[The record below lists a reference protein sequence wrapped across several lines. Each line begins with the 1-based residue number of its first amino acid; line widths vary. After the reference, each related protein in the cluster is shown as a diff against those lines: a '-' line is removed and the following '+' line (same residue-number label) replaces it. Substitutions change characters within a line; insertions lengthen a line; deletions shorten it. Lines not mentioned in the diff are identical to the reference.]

1 MIGRSTSCNSAA
13 RRAAALCALV
23 LSTAALAACTEEQS
37 KSVGQ
42 IPKKTLDKAA
52 ADVNKAMQ
60 QGQGSERLKED
71 DK

>member
-1 MIGRSTSCNSAA
+1 MSILRRTSLAL
-13 RRAAALCALV
+13 AAAL
-23 LSTAALAACTEEQS
+23 ALAACTEEQS

-42 IPKKTLDKAA
+42 IPKKTLDKAT

-71 DK
+71 QK

>member
-1 MIGRSTSCNSAA
+1 MSILRRTSIAL
-13 RRAAALCALV
+13 AAAL
-23 LSTAALAACTEEQS
+23 ALAACTEEQS

-52 ADVNKAMQ
+52 ADINKAMQ

-71 DK
+71 QQ

>member
-1 MIGRSTSCNSAA
+1 MSTL
-13 RRAAALCALV
+13 RRTSLALAAAL
-23 LSTAALAACTEEQS
+23 ALAACSEEQS

-42 IPKKTLDKAA
+42 IPKKTLDKTS
-52 ADVNKAMQ
+52 ADINKAMQ

>member
-1 MIGRSTSCNSAA
+1 MSILRRTSL
-13 RRAAALCALV
+13 ALAVAL
-23 LSTAALAACTEEQS
+23 ALAACTEEQS

-42 IPKKTLDKAA
+42 IPKKTVDKAA
-52 ADVNKAMQ
+52 ADINKAMQ

>member
-1 MIGRSTSCNSAA
+1 ML
-13 RRAAALCALV
+13 AAALAL
-23 LSTAALAACTEEQS
+23 SACTEEQS

-42 IPKKTLDKAA
+42 IPKKTIDKAA
-52 ADVNKAMQ
+52 DGINKAMQ

>member
-1 MIGRSTSCNSAA
+1 VA
-13 RRAAALCALV
+13 
-23 LSTAALAACTEEQS
+23 AALAACTPEQS
-37 KSVGQ
+37 QEVGR

-52 ADVNKAMQ
+52 AGIDKAMQ

>member
-1 MIGRSTSCNSAA
+1 
-13 RRAAALCALV
+13 
-23 LSTAALAACTEEQS
+23 LSTLRRTSLALAVALALAACTEEQS
-37 KSVGQ
+37 KNVGQ
-42 IPKKTLDKAA
+42 IPKKTIDKAA

>member
-1 MIGRSTSCNSAA
+1 MSILLRTSL
-13 RRAAALCALV
+13 ALAVAL
-23 LSTAALAACTEEQS
+23 ALAACTEEQS

-42 IPKKTLDKAA
+42 IPKKTIDKAA

>member
-1 MIGRSTSCNSAA
+1 LSILRRTSIAL
-13 RRAAALCALV
+13 AAAL
-23 LSTAALAACTEEQS
+23 ALAACTEEQS

-52 ADVNKAMQ
+52 ADINKAMQ

-71 DK
+71 QQ

>member
-1 MIGRSTSCNSAA
+1 MSTL
-13 RRAAALCALV
+13 RRTSLALAVAL
-23 LSTAALAACTEEQS
+23 ALAACTEEQS

-42 IPKKTLDKAA
+42 IPKKTIDKAA

>member
-1 MIGRSTSCNSAA
+1 LSILRRTSLAL
-13 RRAAALCALV
+13 AAAL
-23 LSTAALAACTEEQS
+23 ALAACTEEQS

-52 ADVNKAMQ
+52 ADINKAMQ

-71 DK
+71 RN

>member
-1 MIGRSTSCNSAA
+1 
-13 RRAAALCALV
+13 
-23 LSTAALAACTEEQS
+23 LSTLRRTSLALAVALALAACTEEQS

-42 IPKKTLDKAA
+42 IPKKTVDKAT
-52 ADVNKAMQ
+52 ADINKAMQ

>member
-1 MIGRSTSCNSAA
+1 
-13 RRAAALCALV
+13 
-23 LSTAALAACTEEQS
+23 LSTLRRTSLALGLLLAVAACTPEQS
-37 KSVGQ
+37 QEVGR

-52 ADVNKAMQ
+52 ADVQKAMQ

>member
-1 MIGRSTSCNSAA
+1 MSILRRTSLAFA
-13 RRAAALCALV
+13 LAAAL
-23 LSTAALAACTEEQS
+23 ALAACTEEQS

-42 IPKKTLDKAA
+42 IPKKTLDKAT

-71 DK
+71 QK